1 VLAAVGAAQVV
12 SLPVVAFSIAGYL
25 LFGSVEFVLGTTMGQ
40 VAVEGVVVGAR
51 IAHAAPAATLR
62 RVVATAL
69 LCVGLLIAAQTVWGP
84 PVGDA
89 AGTGTANPGGPIL
102 VGFASPKRR
111 KEEFLPGLV
120 MSMR

>member
-1 VLAAVGAAQVV
+1 V
-12 SLPVVAFSIAGYL
+12 PRWP
-25 LFGSVEFVLGTTMGQ
+25 T
-40 VAVEGVVVGAR
+40 R
-51 IAHAAPAATLR
+51 AATLR

-69 LCVGLLIAAQTVWGP
+69 LCVELLIAARTVWGP

-89 AGTGTANPGGPIL
+89 AGTGTANPGGAIL

-111 KEEFLPGLV
+111 KKEFLPGLV